1 MKAQCLILT
10 NAQFSGERRSLKNPR
25 EFSDKLQVRVKS
37 YRIDERNV
45 QLEMREKPHERDRC
59 RRDV

>member
-10 NAQFSGERRSLKNPR
+10 SVQFSGERPSLKNPR
-25 EFSDKLQVRVKS
+25 EFSDKLQIRVKS

-45 QLEMREKPHERDRC
+45 QFEMREKPHERDHC